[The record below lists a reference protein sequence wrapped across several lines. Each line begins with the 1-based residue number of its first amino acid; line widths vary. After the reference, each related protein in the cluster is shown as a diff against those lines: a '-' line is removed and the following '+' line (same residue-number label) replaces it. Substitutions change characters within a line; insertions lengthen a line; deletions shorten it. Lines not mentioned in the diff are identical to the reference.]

1 MWVTG
6 SKKGETEKSYGGCTQ
21 GWRFQC
27 DKCSRSL
34 KLEDSTTV
42 IFVGKTGEIKG
53 TLKNM

>member
-34 KLEDSTTV
+34 KLEA
-42 IFVGKTGEIKG
+42 
-53 TLKNM
+53 